1 MATGNKGAC
10 TSMLTLA
17 VLPSMCTCVL
27 VSTSILFFLFGYVCG
42 RKSGKKISENV
53 NQIIHEN
60 TMSGPELM
68 DLTKNE
74 AYDLLNT
81 RGIGI
86 SQP

>member
-1 MATGNKGAC
+1 MATVDKGAC
-10 TSMLTLA
+10 SSTLTLA
-17 VLPSMCTCVL
+17 VVSSTCVFIF
-27 VSTSILFFLFGYVCG
+27 TSILFFLFGYACG

-53 NQIIHEN
+53 NPIIHEN
-60 TMSGPELM
+60 TIPGPELM

-81 RGIGI
+81 RGTGI